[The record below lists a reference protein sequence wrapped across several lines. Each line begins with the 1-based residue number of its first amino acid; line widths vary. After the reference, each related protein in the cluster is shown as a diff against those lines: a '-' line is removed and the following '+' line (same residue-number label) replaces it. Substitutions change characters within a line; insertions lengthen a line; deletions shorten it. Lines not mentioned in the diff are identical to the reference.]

1 MAFNVRV
8 FGYAGI
14 RQIEQLMPKQYTA
27 DTVFVNEEPCLW
39 DQILSASGVAVSSSV
54 VALVPDRT
62 TIVFVEVPDGQQ
74 VRYEV
79 QPQGPTGTGVR
90 TAGTHS
96 RRGSGT
102 FPLAWNPGYTLS
114 VVDAASFP

>member
-8 FGYAGI
+8 FGDAGI

-54 VALVPDRT
+54 VAWC
-62 TIVFVEVPDGQQ
+62 
-74 VRYEV
+74 
-79 QPQGPTGTGVR
+79 R
-90 TAGTHS
+90 TAP
-96 RRGSGT
+96 R
-102 FPLAWNPGYTLS
+102 LCL
-114 VVDAASFP
+114 